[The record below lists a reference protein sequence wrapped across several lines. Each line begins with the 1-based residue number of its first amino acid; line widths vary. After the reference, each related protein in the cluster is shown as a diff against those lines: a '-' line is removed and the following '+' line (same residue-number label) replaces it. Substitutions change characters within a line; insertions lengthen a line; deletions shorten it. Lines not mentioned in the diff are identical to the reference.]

1 MNHRLA
7 QSNYDEIQAFIDDIE
22 INRRPNVDRR
32 LIEYIQCLLEDVKE
46 REREKKRLKQLLTE
60 VHSRMVRGGTQ
71 TVEVRLPCEI
81 MDEIWE
87 VIR

>member
-1 MNHRLA
+1 MNHRLT
-7 QSNYDEIQAFIDDIE
+7 QSNYDEI
-22 INRRPNVDRR
+22 
-32 LIEYIQCLLEDVKE
+32 YIQCLLEDVKE